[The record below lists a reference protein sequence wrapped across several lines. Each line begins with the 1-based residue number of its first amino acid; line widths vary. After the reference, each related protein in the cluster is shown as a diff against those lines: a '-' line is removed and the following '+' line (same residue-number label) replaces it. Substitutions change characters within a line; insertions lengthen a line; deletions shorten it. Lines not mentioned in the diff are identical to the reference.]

1 MDRFKNVDE
10 KLTEQLKTIID
21 FAADL
26 SFEAKLTFEL
36 NESINYSLL
45 ESLNFAGIYL
55 IEIKTNPQK
64 NYKEWL
70 DEFKNEWEKAEFKK
84 AFVPNLK
91 SKRTIK
97 HNQLGQWF
105 PLYLGKSRA
114 ISKRIKEHI
123 DLSLKQ
129 PTTSLKLKAR
139 KNLYGSEFRVS
150 VVRVNVSNYDLIM
163 PQLETL
169 LRNRINPILGRQ

>member
-1 MDRFKNVDE
+1 MDRFKHVDD
-10 KLTEQLKTIID
+10 KLTEQLNAIID
-21 FAADL
+21 LASDL

-36 NESINYSLL
+36 NETIDYTLL
-45 ESLNFAGIYL
+45 GNLNFSGIYL
-55 IEIKTNPQK
+55 IEIKTDPQR

-70 DEFKNEWEKAEFKK
+70 TEFKNEWEKEEFKK
-84 AFVPNLK
+84 SFVPNLK
-91 SKRTIK
+91 VKRTIK
-97 HNQLGQWF
+97 HNQLDSWF
-105 PLYLGKSRA
+105 PLYLGKSKA

-123 DLSLKQ
+123 DLSLTQ

-139 KNLYGSEFRVS
+139 KNLYGCEFRVS